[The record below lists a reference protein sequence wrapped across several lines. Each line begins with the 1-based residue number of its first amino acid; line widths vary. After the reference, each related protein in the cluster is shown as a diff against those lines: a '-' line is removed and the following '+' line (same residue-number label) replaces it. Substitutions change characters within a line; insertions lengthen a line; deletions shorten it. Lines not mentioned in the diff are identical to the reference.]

1 MLLPLSALDWDSFS
15 INVWLGDEVLTSQ
28 PCNISICV
36 SRSWQMNPT
45 LNITAWHHMKITAMS
60 SSCQICSC
68 HCDGELSF
76 IICCACLCQLLL
88 TVCIDLQEQRG
99 TEVTL
104 INTLHTHGNHTELT
118 FHYLR
123 QKGLKTKNMLRDA
136 GLQYNNMTIIKRE
149 MVGLCYAVRSRSLL
163 CTGDKCAVSLIL
175 HAWPF
180 SSAFFP
186 CGLVAFPE
194 CLQIKYRP
202 LRCFKITQKP
212 KKDIDWS
219 NTKTDLDCP

>member
-1 MLLPLSALDWDSFS
+1 MLLPLSALEWDSFS
-15 INVWLGDEVLTSQ
+15 INVWLGDEVLASQ

-123 QKGLKTKNMLRDA
+123 QKGLKTKNMLRNA

-149 MVGLCYAVRSRSLL
+149 MVGLCYAVRSRRQL

-180 SSAFFP
+180 SSASF
-186 CGLVAFPE
+186 LVALLHFLSVFKLNIALWGALKLPR
-194 CLQIKYRP
+194 RP
-202 LRCFKITQKP
+202 RKTLIGAMP
-212 KKDIDWS
+212 KKI
-219 NTKTDLDCP
+219 